1 METTSRVQ
9 VANDLVYRARGILQL
24 FQRISDSI
32 PFQKTD
38 QLTSWVPGFEWF
50 SRPDNVYE
58 LATSLMLEERKS
70 RFEERARRVRQ
81 APFGRLNIAPQPASP
96 FYFRLTNT
104 HELDQPKLDAT
115 NRLLRIAPH
124 LGLALLVMLVENGL
138 VTETRQE
145 ALRRE
150 QTARHLANDSTAHV
164 YEIAP
169 IAPTRDKQHRFYK
182 TVNAFLAA
190 DDDTLRAAPVPP
202 NGQTSSERR
211 LAGGRRRRRRRRR
224 RRSRGRV
231 RA

>member
-1 METTSRVQ
+1 M
-9 VANDLVYRARGILQL
+9 
-24 FQRISDSI
+24 
-32 PFQKTD
+32 
-38 QLTSWVPGFEWF
+38 WVSGFEWF

-81 APFGRLNIAPQPASP
+81 APFGRLNIAMQSASP

-104 HELDQPKLDAT
+104 HELDQPNLDAT

-138 VTETRQE
+138 ITETRQE
-145 ALRRE
+145 ALPRE
-150 QTARHLANDSTAHV
+150 QTGRHLANDTTAHG

-182 TVNAFLAA
+182 MVNAFLAA
-190 DDDTLRAAPVPP
+190 DDDTLRA
-202 NGQTSSERR
+202 
-211 LAGGRRRRRRRRR
+211 
-224 RRSRGRV
+224 RSR
-231 RA
+231 AAEWPDFE